1 MTDRKRRKSNKQR
14 GERTHGKGDT
24 KNKRGAGNRGGRG
37 RAGSHKHKYS
47 MYYGQFGQEKKQ
59 IIGKPKAPTLNVE
72 DLEQYIPTWV
82 QEQKVTKKGKLM
94 IIDGNLIGVTKIT
107 GRGKIAIPVS
117 LKNLA
122 TSKKAH
128 EKITAA
134 GGNITETDEDFAAA
148 DESEDEVNE

>member
-72 DLEQYIPTWV
+72 DLESYIPKWE
-82 QEQKVTKKGKLM
+82 QEQKVKKEGNLM
-94 IIDGNLIGVTKIT
+94 VLDGTLIGVAKIT
-107 GRGKIAIPVS
+107 GRGTIAIPVS
-117 LKNLA
+117 LKNLSA
-122 TSKKAH
+122 SKKAQ
-128 EKITAA
+128 EKIIAA
-134 GGNITETDEDFAAA
+134 GGNIAETDEDFAAA
-148 DESEDEVNE
+148 DESEDEVSE